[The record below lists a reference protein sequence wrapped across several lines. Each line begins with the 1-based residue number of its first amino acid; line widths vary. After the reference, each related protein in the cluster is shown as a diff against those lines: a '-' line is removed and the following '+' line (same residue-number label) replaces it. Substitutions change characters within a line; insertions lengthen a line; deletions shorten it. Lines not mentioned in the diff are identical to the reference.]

1 MASPLSFA
9 VRYESVPSS
18 IISGDGVND
27 PSGDPSGGGHDHFTI
42 GIGDVKIE
50 SDNT

>member
-1 MASPLSFA
+1 MTHPETQVGEAM
-9 VRYESVPSS
+9 
-18 IISGDGVND
+18 I
-27 PSGDPSGGGHDHFTI
+27 HFTI